1 MDGLFRQ
8 SVGQSG
14 QSTPAS
20 CVRKRIS
27 WNVSPYL
34 ESRSI
39 TGIEYFFA
47 VEELRSNGEHV
58 KQCLS
63 RVLADAVPCV
73 QDRFLA
79 HCRRARRSTLLR
91 VAQHESIAVRLE
103 AANGVLQRLPFLRG
117 RPCLVDLDR
126 GAAEAE
132 HRALETGGGPRRGFH
147 EDASKVLALQ
157 KWRDRRAG
165 FNHELEV
172 IGKPEQNFERLAVE
186 LLSTQYVLAC
196 PVFGCL
202 VVWEGHVDETGHGG
216 WESKLHE
223 TLVVM
228 QVSQAVEVVTHYFT
242 FPGCR

>member
-117 RPCLVDLDR
+117 GPCLVDLDR

-132 HRALETGGGPRRGFH
+132 HRALKTGGGPRRRFH

-157 KWRDRRAG
+157 KWRDRRTG
-165 FNHELEV
+165 FNHEPEV

-202 VVWEGHVDETGHGG
+202 VVWEGHVDETG
-216 WESKLHE
+216 WESKFHE

-228 QVSQAVEVVTHYFT
+228 QVSQAVEVVTHSFT